1 MQKFFSLTKEK
12 PSSSQIR
19 TILETTYQIY
29 SKGCYIRQVELQ
41 KECACVVM
49 NFKFFRCHICYS
61 VFNSIANASK
71 HIREIHQRQNK
82 FRCEQ
87 CEKRFNNLNNLTS
100 HVYQV
105 HSKISRYECPKCD
118 DFQTHRKVTLFD
130 HLRDAHLLP
139 AEEIPKLIK
148 SNYRLN
154 NREAGTVHKCTLCLY
169 SSKHKHEFKRHMT
182 GKHGIDPMENELVCN
197 LCKKEFLNIDTKS
210 KHLCV
215 VKLRIGER
223 IDNLEWSSTCPDC
236 NEYVFDKVSLNF
248 ATFF

>member
-1 MQKFFSLTKEK
+1 
-12 PSSSQIR
+12 
-19 TILETTYQIY
+19 
-29 SKGCYIRQVELQ
+29 
-41 KECACVVM
+41 M

-169 SSKHKHEFKRHMT
+169 SSKHKHEFKRHMA